1 MGKKTTDLG
10 TSQLMTYQQLLG
22 MANEQM
28 DDFATRMQGFLEE
41 KKIGKHFYD
50 TVVAE
55 LQPKL
60 EANNKILSDIERVLF
75 DRVKRDFASATL
87 PNVMGRYFQKY
98 REELASQA
106 KINLDVKASIVG
118 KEDSETKKVLKPN
131 FNVEE

>member
-1 MGKKTTDLG
+1 MGKKTTDLA
-10 TSQLMTYQQLLG
+10 TSQLMTYQQVLG

-28 DDFATRMQGFLEE
+28 DQFATDMSKFLEE
-41 KKIGKHFYD
+41 KKISQPFYD
-50 TVVAE
+50 NLVKE
-55 LQPKL
+55 LQPKV

-75 DRVKRDFASATL
+75 DRVKKDFPSGTL

-106 KINLDVKASIVG
+106 KINADVKASMMPKD
-118 KEDSETKKVLKPN
+118 KEPKVVKAN